1 MASTRLHGHPSLPA
15 PVVHAGFSAH
25 QSKSHVL
32 AGVQDAYWSDD
43 DTDDAECPLCLEEM
57 DISDL
62 NFKPCVCGYQICRF
76 CWHHIK
82 QNLNGRCPACRR
94 EYTDEAV
101 QFKAIAKEDHK
112 RLTQQKKQRE
122 RERKELEAL
131 GRRHL
136 ANVRVVQ
143 RNVVYVVGIGPRFA
157 KEELIPTLRSND
169 YFGQYGKISKI
180 LLVKRTPSG
189 GGTPVL
195 GLYITY
201 HRREDAARCI
211 STVDGSPS
219 PGGGRE
225 VMRASYGTTKYC
237 MAFLRGVSCSDHTC
251 MNLHEWGDEKD
262 CFTKEDLT
270 TLWVS
275 FFNSP
280 QLSFICHFRKHT
292 IKDTESISRTVKEG
306 DALPRAAAWGCK
318 TAPQPPSTTAST
330 QSSITVTQ
338 RPNRRVGQRQSRNV
352 SAAIDTKPSS
362 RSHHDRRG
370 GSVAGSTKTPS
381 VTSSSRP
388 PTPAAITLPQR
399 PATPLEV
406 KSLRAKE
413 SSVPQ
418 PTVSPAPSLAVDS
431 EAGSGSRDV
440 SPVRPRSTESEQST
454 PPIPQGIPAVP
465 PGLSGPPGLP
475 PPSRKMDPL
484 TPPGIHPSQST
495 YQISTAAQAL
505 LDDVKSRR
513 ENAPSVSCVSIF
525 PDLDRTLRM
534 VSGEDNE
541 FGGFSF
547 NLDPKLARED
557 LNMDTA
563 LPDLE
568 AEANTP
574 LTGGFMDMFPALRQT
589 QPPVQVHHP
598 RAYVAPPGITY
609 QHNPNRS
616 TYDPLSLRG
625 TPIERQ
631 SAGGSGY
638 VGSFNP
644 FGETSE
650 DPIVPPQGVS
660 STSRKSPFADEER
673 KVSRFGFARGRQES
687 TTASSPAHPASPLS
701 ASDSHHSFFSSETTS
716 SAQPHWNLPPHIEHG
731 YTTSLLAQHTPATQI
746 HSQPQPQQQHAR
758 FQPFDHNIVSE
769 AQLREFIQS
778 SRERASVM
786 PSGPPGIDQQ
796 QHYPYPQDQP
806 FNDPAIMSA
815 RFASPVLPS
824 SLPTNPNTSYPSTSS
839 AVSMNHAPPHM
850 SIGPPPGLA
859 YQQGLPVNHAGNG
872 NSTEPQADPL
882 KVQPPILN
890 SECLSFARGGISTSI
905 PPSPLP
911 TLSSAE
917 FPALGTVTD
926 NSTTTATPSE
936 AQMPAVD
943 VSKPEDASKEQA
955 KVERK
960 AAKKA
965 AAAERAL
972 ERQKAVQEK
981 AAARAAEKARLAQEK
996 AVEQERLA
1004 AVREAKEK
1012 VEKAK
1017 REKAEQEKQEKERA
1031 TQQKAARVERDKIA
1045 KAQQQKRAQAEKE
1058 EREKE
1063 KERTKGQGRAGGSS
1077 NAPAAPKNGGIEK
1090 QTSTPKAPEPVVQAP
1105 IRSKLPKKNKP
1116 VARPIRIPKDNE
1128 VATEEMSAAPSVA
1141 ASDTPAVPIGKSSE
1155 VVSPSPSVSRAQ
1167 SVDRTSPIER
1177 TSLADALDDLDLRYP
1192 SMDLPNHPF
1201 FDMQKINPAAKVPL
1215 EYGPLVHAL
1224 SALSVG
1230 GGSFATNMPSGSIDN
1245 AVSSF
1250 QQLLETLTQTI
1261 SDLLRLLP
1269 RTTWD
1274 DSSSFDGVL
1283 RDMLKGDDFLDDT
1296 GDDTAGKED
1305 EVAALTLALERRARW
1320 MEVQLSKLEEL
1331 HRDINTAAVR
1341 AVLAF
1346 NDSGW
1351 DRHAFMP
1358 RIGNTLKRFH
1368 DIGMV
1373 ERDGELRPMSA
1384 DELERRLAVARG
1396 AAVVAETDLR
1406 MAMEMMQGVRPVEVD
1421 DF

>member
-1 MASTRLHGHPSLPA
+1 MSSTRPHGHPSLPA

-43 DTDDAECPLCLEEM
+43 DADDAECPLCLEEM

-82 QNLNGRCPACRR
+82 QNLNRRCPACRR

-112 RLTQQKKQRE
+112 RLTQQKKQRD
-122 RERKELEAL
+122 RERRELEAL

-201 HRREDAARCI
+201 YRREDAARCI
-211 STVDGSPS
+211 STVDGAPS

-237 MAFLRGVSCSDHTC
+237 MGFLRGVSCSDHTC

-270 TLWVS
+270 TL
-275 FFNSP
+275 
-280 QLSFICHFRKHT
+280 KHT
-292 IKDTESISRTVKEG
+292 IKDTESISRTAKEG
-306 DALPRAAAWGCK
+306 DGVLPRAAAWGCK
-318 TAPQPPSTTAST
+318 TASQPPSTTTSA
-330 QSSITVTQ
+330 QSSIIITP
-338 RPNRRVGQRQSRNV
+338 RPNRRVGQRQSRHVN
-352 SAAIDTKPSS
+352 AAIDTKPSS
-362 RSHHDRRG
+362 RQPHDRKG
-370 GSVAGSTKTPS
+370 GSIAGSTKTPS

-388 PTPAAITLPQR
+388 PTPAAVTLPQR

-406 KSLRAKE
+406 KSLRTKE
-413 SSVPQ
+413 AGILQ
-418 PTVSPAPSLAVDS
+418 PSISPAPSLAVDS
-431 EAGSGSRDV
+431 DAGSGSQDV
-440 SPVRPRSTESEQST
+440 SPARPRSTESEQST
-454 PPIPQGIPAVP
+454 APIPQGI
-465 PGLSGPPGLP
+465 L
-475 PPSRKMDPL
+475 
-484 TPPGIHPSQST
+484 PSQST

-513 ENAPSVSCVSIF
+513 ENAPSVSSVSIF

-547 NLDPKLARED
+547 NLDPKLAGED
-557 LNMDTA
+557 LNVDAT

-568 AEANTP
+568 AEASVP
-574 LTGGFMDMFPALRQT
+574 LTGGFMDMFPALRPP

-598 RAYVAPPGITY
+598 RAFMSLPGLTY
-609 QHNPNRS
+609 SHNSNRS
-616 TYDPLSLRG
+616 MYDPISLHG
-625 TPIERQ
+625 TPVERQ
-631 SAGGSGY
+631 SAGGPSY

-644 FGETSE
+644 FGEVSE

-673 KVSRFGFARGRQES
+673 KVSRFGFARGRQGS
-687 TTASSPAHPASPLS
+687 TAASSPANPASPLS

-716 SAQPHWNLPPHIEHG
+716 SAQPHWNLPSHIEG
-731 YTTSLLAQHTPATQI
+731 YTTSLLAQHTPATQT
-746 HSQPQPQQQHAR
+746 HSQQQHTR

-778 SRERASVM
+778 SR
-786 PSGPPGIDQQ
+786 IDQQ
-796 QHYPYPQDQP
+796 QHYPYAQNQP
-806 FNDPAIMSA
+806 FSDPAIMSA

-824 SLPTNPNTSYPSTSS
+824 AVSANPNSAYPS
-839 AVSMNHAPPHM
+839 ALGMNYAPPHM
-850 SIGPPPGLA
+850 ANGALPGLA
-859 YQQGLPVNHAGNG
+859 YPQGLPVNHAGNSYG
-872 NSTEPQADPL
+872 AESQADPL
-882 KVQPPILN
+882 KVQSPLLDIP
-890 SECLSFARGGISTSI
+890 ASI

-911 TLSSAE
+911 TLSSTE

-926 NSTTTATPSE
+926 NPTTAPTPSE

-965 AAAERAL
+965 AAAGRAL
-972 ERQKAVQEK
+972 ERQKAAQEK
-981 AAARAAEKARLAQEK
+981 AAARAAEKARLA
-996 AVEQERLA
+996 L
-1004 AVREAKEK
+1004 EK
-1012 VEKAK
+1012 V
-1017 REKAEQEKQEKERA
+1017 AEQEKLAAIREEKDMAERAEREKIQQEKLEKERA
-1031 TQQKAARVERDKIA
+1031 AQQKAAQAERAKIA
-1045 KAQQQKRAQAEKE
+1045 KAQQEKRTGTEKD

-1063 KERTKGQGRAGGSS
+1063 RSKVQEKASGNHKASATPKKGS
-1077 NAPAAPKNGGIEK
+1077 IEK
-1090 QTSTPKAPEPVVQAP
+1090 QTPAPPKAPEPVVQAP

-1116 VARPIRIPKDNE
+1116 IARPIRIPKDSE
-1128 VATEEMSAAPSVA
+1128 VATDEMSAAPSVA
-1141 ASDTPAVPIGKSSE
+1141 ASDAPVAPICKNGE
-1155 VVSPSPSVSRAQ
+1155 VVSPSSSMSRAQ
-1167 SVDRTSPIER
+1167 SIDQESPTEQ
-1177 TSLADALDDLDLRYP
+1177 TLLADTLDELDVRYP
-1192 SMDLPNHPF
+1192 SMDIPNHAF
-1201 FDMQKINPAAKVPL
+1201 FDVSKINPAAKMPL

-1261 SDLLRLLP
+1261 SDLLRP
-1269 RTTWD
+1269 
-1274 DSSSFDGVL
+1274 SSPHYMG
-1283 RDMLKGDDFLDDT
+1283 
-1296 GDDTAGKED
+1296 
-1305 EVAALTLALERRARW
+1305 
-1320 MEVQLSKLEEL
+1320 
-1331 HRDINTAAVR
+1331 
-1341 AVLAF
+1341 
-1346 NDSGW
+1346 
-1351 DRHAFMP
+1351 
-1358 RIGNTLKRFH
+1358 
-1368 DIGMV
+1368 
-1373 ERDGELRPMSA
+1373 
-1384 DELERRLAVARG
+1384 
-1396 AAVVAETDLR
+1396 
-1406 MAMEMMQGVRPVEVD
+1406 
-1421 DF
+1421 